1 MRADQAG
8 HTDRRAAQETV
19 TGPETDLM
27 DAPHPIRLDRAY
39 HDLDGVDWR
48 LLPHDDAAV
57 LDVLHPDPA
66 RSDLAAAE

>member
-1 MRADQAG
+1 MRAGQAG
-8 HTDRRAAQETV
+8 HIDRRAGQETM
-19 TGPETDLM
+19 TRPGADLM
-27 DAPHPIRLDRAY
+27 DIPHPSRLDRAY

>member
-27 DAPHPIRLDRAY
+27 DPAP
-39 HDLDGVDWR
+39 
-48 LLPHDDAAV
+48 
-57 LDVLHPDPA
+57 
-66 RSDLAAAE
+66 SDQ